1 MTHKNPLRD
10 LHRFGVSVWYDYVSR
25 SLIQSGELK
34 RLIEEDGVRGVTSNP
49 TIFEKAIGGSSDYDD
64 AIRAHAKPGATPTEL
79 FEKLAVAD
87 IQAACDLFR
96 PLYDDT
102 KAGDGFVSL
111 EVAPSLARDS
121 KGTVAEGLRLW
132 SAVNRPNLMVKV
144 PGTVEGLQAF
154 EDLTAEGVS
163 VNVTLLF
170 SLQRYA
176 AVAEAYLKGL
186 ERRAAAGKDLS
197 KVASVASF
205 FVSRVDSAID
215 AILEK
220 RSEPEAKALLGKAAI
235 ANAKLAY
242 QHGKKVFSSARFN
255 ALKSKGALPQRL
267 LWASTGTKNPSYRD
281 TLYVEELIGP
291 DTVNTMPPATVDA
304 Y

>member
-1 MTHKNPLRD
+1 MTRKNPLRD

-25 SLIQSGELK
+25 SLISSGELS
-34 RLIEEDGVRGVTSNP
+34 RLIKDDGVRGVTSNP
-49 TIFEKAIGGSSDYDD
+49 SIFEKAIGSSCDYDD
-64 AIRAHAKPGATPTEL
+64 AIRRHGRPGQAPVEL
-79 FEKLAVAD
+79 FEKLAIED
-87 IQAACDLFR
+87 IAAACDLFG
-96 PLYDDT
+96 PLYDET

-111 EVAPSLARDS
+111 EVAPSLARNAA
-121 KGTVAEGLRLW
+121 GTTAEAKRLW
-132 SAVNRPNLMVKV
+132 AAVNRSNLMVKV

-154 EDLTAEGVS
+154 EDLTAEGIS

-170 SLQRYA
+170 SCQRYA

-215 AILEK
+215 TLLEK
-220 RSEPEAKALLGKAAI
+220 RTEPQAKALLGKAAV

-242 QHGKKVFSSARFN
+242 QHGKKVFGSARFK
-255 ALKSKGALPQRL
+255 ALAAKGARPQRL
-267 LWASTGTKNPSYRD
+267 LWASTGTKNPAYKD
-281 TLYVEELIGP
+281 TLYVDELIG
-291 DTVNTMPPATVDA
+291 
-304 Y
+304 